1 MEIGK
6 YRNLTYIVKQPDY
19 PQKANPAILFLHGAG
34 TRGSDIAS
42 LEKNAFFS
50 PDCCFTKDSSP
61 FIVFAP
67 QCHEDTWFDL
77 FEQLKAFAMSIHN
90 DPRVDS
96 KRLYLVGTSMGGYA
110 TWQLAMSIP
119 NIFAAAIPICGGGM
133 QWNAN
138 RLVHLPIWAF
148 HGKED
153 NVVPPEESI
162 RMVAAVNRAGGTAR
176 LTLLEKTS
184 HNVWNYAYSCHEL
197 LDWLLL
203 QEKNEISLARQSSFY
218 DTIAFG

>member
-6 YRNLTYIVKQPDY
+6 YRNLTYIVKQPDH
-19 PQKANPAILFLHGAG
+19 PQETNPAILFLHGAG
-34 TRGSDIAS
+34 TRGSDITV

-50 PDCCFTKDSSP
+50 QDCCFTKDPSP

-77 FEQLKAFAMSIHN
+77 FEQLKAFALSIQD

-96 KRLYLVGTSMGGYA
+96 KRLYLIGTSMGGYA
-110 TWQLAMSIP
+110 AWQLAMSIP
-119 NIFAAAIPICGGGM
+119 NVFAAAIPICGGGM
-133 QWNAN
+133 QWNAS

-162 RMVAAVNRAGGTAR
+162 RMVSAVNHAGGNAR
-176 LTLLEKTS
+176 LSLLDKTA
-184 HNVWNYAYSCHEL
+184 HNVWNYAYSYQEL
-197 LDWLLL
+197 FDWLLL
-203 QEKNEISLARQSSFY
+203 QEKTTTPFTKKQDFSDMA
-218 DTIAFG
+218 AFG